1 MRERLQGEQM
11 RKVAKSWTKRFAAG
25 IKRWVAHYVMVDD
38 AGIGPEWAG
47 HALKLGGALVA
58 VAFIS
63 AVRAVIVHGDAKASF
78 LILYATF
85 ALLAIPLH
93 RLHLTVPA
101 GCLLLMGLV
110 AMPVI
115 LCLP

>member
-1 MRERLQGEQM
+1 M
-11 RKVAKSWTKRFAAG
+11 RKVAKPWANRLAARV
-25 IKRWVAHYVMVDD
+25 KRWVAHYVMVDD

-47 HALKLGGALVA
+47 HALKLGGALVV
-58 VAFIS
+58 VAFVS
-63 AVRAVIVHGDAKASF
+63 AVRAVIMHGDPKASF

-93 RLHLTVPA
+93 RLHLKVPA

-110 AMPVI
+110 AIPVI
-115 LCLP
+115 LRLL

>member
-1 MRERLQGEQM
+1 M
-11 RKVAKSWTKRFAAG
+11 RKVAKSRTKRFAAG
-25 IKRWVAHYVMVDD
+25 FKRWVAHYVMVDD

-47 HALKLGGALVA
+47 HALKVGGALAA

-63 AVRAVIVHGDAKASF
+63 AVRAVIVHSDAKVSF

-85 ALLAIPLH
+85 TLLAIPLH
-93 RLHLTVPA
+93 KLHLTVPA
-101 GCLLLMGLV
+101 GCLLFMGLV

-115 LCLP
+115 LRLP